1 MRLQGKL
8 TAGFGVIAALS
19 IGASLVGIRSLS
31 GATASVENIGTLRL
45 PIVATN
51 LTMNLAIT
59 EIDACQNT
67 LVNPDMTSQARAERH
82 ERLAKA
88 WSTFERSEAK
98 FEGMP
103 KIAEG
108 ARRWEAM
115 RAPIKEW
122 RRTHQQYKDAL
133 AAYESALKAGD
144 RAESERLHAALVE
157 QAVGSNQAIN
167 PLREGLSWLVEF
179 NLSTTEKMV
188 AAAQASAARATH
200 ATLIASGIVPV
211 LAVSIGLIL
220 ARRIAR
226 PLRGVVARA
235 EEIAGADL
243 TGPDLPAQA
252 KDEVGDLARAM
263 NAMTRHLQTL
273 LSDVMGATREVA
285 AAATE
290 IAASSE
296 QLARGMNEQEAQ
308 TSAVTTAV
316 EMTSRSVA
324 EVSSK
329 ASHAS
334 GLAEES
340 GRKAAEGGRVVLE
353 TVEQMRGI
361 RDQVSQS
368 ADAIGK
374 LGERSEQIGK
384 IIEVIND
391 IADQTNLLALNAAI
405 EAARAGEHGRGFAVV
420 ADEVRKLADRT
431 TKATEEIAGSI
442 QAIQSETSAAVAN
455 ISAGTERV
463 TRGVELAN
471 AAGESLT
478 LIVQGNRALVD
489 AVNSITAASREQSS
503 ASEEIAH
510 AVDSISEVTRQASE
524 GSAQAATAAGQLS
537 QQAERL
543 QSMVGRFRLA
553 TTERR

>member
-1 MRLQGKL
+1 MRLKGKL
-8 TAGFGVIAALS
+8 TLGFGVIAALS
-19 IGASLVGIRSLS
+19 VGASVVGLSSLAS
-31 GATASVENIGTLRL
+31 TTRSVENIGTLRL
-45 PIVATN
+45 PIVATLLTSN
-51 LTMNLAIT
+51 LSIT

-67 LVNPDMTSQARAERH
+67 LVNPELRGQTRAACH
-82 ERLAKA
+82 ERLLSA
-88 WSTFERSEAK
+88 WATFERSEAK

-108 ARRWEAM
+108 ARRWEEL
-115 RAPIKEW
+115 RSPIKEW
-122 RRTHQQYKDAL
+122 KKTHEGFKQAL
-133 AAYESALKAGD
+133 GAYEVALLGGD
-144 RAESERLHAALVE
+144 HAESERLHALLVE
-157 QAVGSNQAIN
+157 QASVSNLAIN
-167 PLREGLSWLVEF
+167 PMREGLAWLVEF
-179 NLSTTEKMV
+179 NITTTEKMV
-188 AAAQASAARATH
+188 ASAKASAADANRATY
-200 ATLIASGIVPV
+200 IASGIVPV
-211 LAVSIGLIL
+211 LAVSIGLFL
-220 ARRIAR
+220 ARRISR
-226 PLRGVVARA
+226 TLREVVKRA
-235 EEIAGADL
+235 EQVAAADL
-243 TGPDLPAQA
+243 SGDDLPAQA

-263 NAMTRHLQTL
+263 NAMAHNLQTL
-273 LSDVMGATREVA
+273 LRDVMGATREVA

-296 QLARGMNEQEAQ
+296 ELARGMNEQEAQ
-308 TSAVTTAV
+308 TSAVTSAV
-316 EMTSRSVA
+316 EETARSVA

-340 GRKAAEGGRVVLE
+340 GRKATEGGKVVLE
-353 TVEQMRGI
+353 TVQQMRGI
-361 RDQVSQS
+361 SDQVSHS

-384 IIEVIND
+384 ILGVIND

-442 QAIQSETSAAVAN
+442 QAIQSETSSAVAN

-463 TRGVELAN
+463 ARGVELAN
-471 AAGESLT
+471 AAGEALS
-478 LIVQGNRALVD
+478 LIVKGNEALVG
-489 AVNSITAASREQSS
+489 AVNSITAASQEQ
-503 ASEEIAH
+503 AAATEEIAH
-510 AVDSISEVTRQASE
+510 AVDSISEVTKRASE